1 MNNPFSHKI
10 SDFIGRHQLLKSD
23 GLYLVALSGGADS
36 VALLRVLLDLG
47 YKVEACHCN
56 FHLRDEESNRDEEF
70 CVKLCNSLQ
79 VPIHRAHF
87 DTRTYAELHKISIEM
102 AARELRYGYFENLRK
117 DLDAQGICVAHH
129 RDDQVET
136 VLINLIRGT
145 GIHGLTGMAPR
156 NGYVL
161 RPLLAVSREEIVKY
175 LDFIGQEYVT
185 DSTNMVADI
194 ARNKLRLNIIP
205 LLHDINPSASENI
218 ATTATRLR
226 SAEDILNHSLQ
237 ETVNEA
243 LVEKTEDMM
252 VYDAT
257 KILENEY
264 TLYYILKPYGFTP
277 AQIQQ
282 IFDNKNMESGRE
294 WTSTEHTLL
303 MDRGR
308 LVIYRTE
315 SIPTKQMKLPIEGNY
330 VYHDGLK
337 FRVKIVE
344 RDADF
349 EVIKDRNYACLD
361 ADKVKFP
368 LMVRPFMVGDRFVP
382 FGMKGSKLLSD
393 FLTDAKKSLYEK
405 RCQLVVTDSNGD
417 IIWVANER
425 TDNRFRVTDST
436 ARVLVICC

>member
-1 MNNPFSHKI
+1 M
-10 SDFIGRHQLLKSD
+10 LKSD

-36 VALLRVLLDLG
+36 VALLRVLVDLG

-56 FHLRDEESNRDEEF
+56 FHFRDEETNRDEEF
-70 CVKLCNSLQ
+70 CVRLCNHLQ

-175 LDFIGQEYVT
+175 LDFIGQDYVT

-218 ATTATRLR
+218 AITASRLS
-226 SAEDILNHSLQ
+226 SAEDLLNHSLQ
-237 ETVNEA
+237 ETDNDA
-243 LVEKTEDMM
+243 LVE
-252 VYDAT
+252 
-257 KILENEY
+257 
-264 TLYYILKPYGFTP
+264 
-277 AQIQQ
+277 
-282 IFDNKNMESGRE
+282 
-294 WTSTEHTLL
+294 
-303 MDRGR
+303 
-308 LVIYRTE
+308 
-315 SIPTKQMKLPIEGNY
+315 
-330 VYHDGLK
+330 
-337 FRVKIVE
+337 
-344 RDADF
+344 
-349 EVIKDRNYACLD
+349 
-361 ADKVKFP
+361 
-368 LMVRPFMVGDRFVP
+368 
-382 FGMKGSKLLSD
+382 
-393 FLTDAKKSLYEK
+393 
-405 RCQLVVTDSNGD
+405 
-417 IIWVANER
+417 
-425 TDNRFRVTDST
+425 
-436 ARVLVICC
+436 